1 MGIECYDYLKQGT
14 QNDEMFSLNT
24 LTESILGS
32 NQNGNYQI
40 TNEPISSYSVAP
52 EQVSNMWINSN
63 PFMLKSETT
72 QAIDIYAGF
81 QNTVAT
87 YYTSFI
93 NGVFIRNTALDL
105 AYMSTDTLYNPN
117 IFTRFIE
124 SYTNAI
130 MALYEGSGTAYSLNR
145 YNGQVFIS
153 YQMINGLENA
163 KDVFVIQTLCY
174 YISDDYIFEVY
185 YDNGV
190 PSDFQVVANIKN
202 MKYIKLMIIL
212 SKKIKF

>member
-81 QNTVAT
+81 SEYSSN
-87 YYTSFI
+87 I
-93 NGVFIRNTALDL
+93 
-105 AYMSTDTLYNPN
+105 LYL
-117 IFTRFIE
+117 IYKWCI
-124 SYTNAI
+124 Y
-130 MALYEGSGTAYSLNR
+130 
-145 YNGQVFIS
+145 
-153 YQMINGLENA
+153 
-163 KDVFVIQTLCY
+163 
-174 YISDDYIFEVY
+174 
-185 YDNGV
+185 
-190 PSDFQVVANIKN
+190 
-202 MKYIKLMIIL
+202 
-212 SKKIKF
+212 